1 MARRIT
7 IPVRSFGSEAPVP
20 TVPKLAEW
28 LKGMRGEEADL
39 TTYRLTRSLG
49 AQEGVT
55 VPAAGGVFYG
65 DRWREAFLGMA
76 DGVLVNEPGID
87 PTTVVADARYIQARR
102 KGAWFSLPAPHMLGF
117 HDAYIGDAEEF
128 AETIATGYARLA
140 REMRDVGVRGHV
152 LIADL
157 ADEIELEILAGRK
170 IVFFPRNPETFD
182 LELLLEY
189 QGDLILPA
197 GELDRAPDLMEQFR
211 VRRLILLAPE
221 AGDLAA
227 AAAFVD
233 PDMLE
238 AGGYCEDGCPDYW
251 KRLVDRAFISR

>member
-1 MARRIT
+1 
-7 IPVRSFGSEAPVP
+7 
-20 TVPKLAEW
+20 
-28 LKGMRGEEADL
+28 
-39 TTYRLTRSLG
+39 
-49 AQEGVT
+49 
-55 VPAAGGVFYG
+55 
-65 DRWREAFLGMA
+65 
-76 DGVLVNEPGID
+76 
-87 PTTVVADARYIQARR
+87 
-102 KGAWFSLPAPHMLGF
+102 
-117 HDAYIGDAEEF
+117 
-128 AETIATGYARLA
+128 
-140 REMRDVGVRGHV
+140 
-152 LIADL
+152 L

-197 GELDRAPDLMEQFR
+197 GELDRVPDLMEQFR
-211 VRRLILLAPE
+211 VRRLILIAPD

-238 AGGYCEDGCPDYW
+238 AGGYCEEACPDYW